1 MNDER
6 WENTVGKIKDSFE
19 VIEHRTENLDP
30 DPGTVEFIIFNGPLG
45 KMKLERTTRP
55 LVLDKRAIGSKRM
68 GSQATVQY
76 VYSDTEKTHTF
87 KALRWDAGQNDW
99 VEMGTGESFKL

>member
-6 WENTVGKIKDSFE
+6 WQDIIGKVKDGFE
-19 VIEHRTENLDP
+19 VIENATQDLDP
-30 DPGTVEFIIFNGPLG
+30 GPGSVEFIIFQGPLG
-45 KMKLERTTRP
+45 KMKLERTTKP

-76 VYSDTEKTHTF
+76 VYSETEQTHTF
-87 KALRWDAGQNDW
+87 KAFRWAENGWQEMEAGD
-99 VEMGTGESFKL
+99 SFSL

>member
-6 WENTVGKIKDSFE
+6 WQDIVGKIKDGFE
-19 VIEHRTENLDP
+19 VIEHRTETLDP
-30 DPGTVEFIIFNGPLG
+30 DPGTVELIIFNGPLG
-45 KMKLERTTRP
+45 RMKLERTTKP

-76 VYSDTEKTHTF
+76 VYSDTETTHAF
-87 KALRWDAGQNDW
+87 KAFKWDAGQDDW
-99 VEMGTGESFKL
+99 VEMEVGDSFKL